1 MLNTGYIRKL
11 RQNMLSYALKRR
23 EIIKQSGDALHQ
35 SKRAIFALQRD
46 NVSEAAEK
54 LTLAKKIFTDLEK
67 TFHKEAA
74 LLDEGSY
81 LAALEEYVEAALL
94 HQFLTTG
101 KIGEVKGMAVAVNVY
116 IAGLCDLPGELY
128 RYAIKAAT
136 KHEIEMVKKCAR
148 LSDDIIGELIEF
160 DLTSY
165 LRTKFD
171 QAKQANHRLEQVVY
185 ETSLREIN
193 PKSEQ
198 RNSNS

>member
-1 MLNTGYIRKL
+1 MN
-11 RQNMLSYALKRR
+11 
-23 EIIKQSGDALHQ
+23 Q

-148 LSDDIIGELIEF
+148 LSDDIIGELIAISGSIAAHFHQGTLIGESVAF
-160 DLTSY
+160 QFITELVA
-165 LRTKFD
+165 KF
-171 QAKQANHRLEQVVY
+171 L
-185 ETSLREIN
+185 
-193 PKSEQ
+193 
-198 RNSNS
+198 